1 VLVLIG
7 GRCLVLWCIACRT
20 NQVFS
25 STHILHPFPRLP
37 FLSLLYDRSHLCLF
51 LCRLFEEENENER
64 KKADLL
70 YVTDR
75 VFEWEDKKSLRV
87 G

>member
-1 VLVLIG
+1 VY
-7 GRCLVLWCIACRT
+7 CLPHKSGLLKHAHLAPVP
-20 NQVFS
+20 S
-25 STHILHPFPRLP
+25 PPFP
-37 FLSLLYDRSHLCLF
+37 LSLLYDRSHLCLF